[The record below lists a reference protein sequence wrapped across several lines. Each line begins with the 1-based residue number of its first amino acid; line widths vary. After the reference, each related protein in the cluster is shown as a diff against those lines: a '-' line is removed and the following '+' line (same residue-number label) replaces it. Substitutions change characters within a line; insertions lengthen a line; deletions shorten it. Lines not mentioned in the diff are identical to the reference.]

1 MVGWIVVVLVQV
13 QEATGLVATVSE
25 LADRKGQD
33 GSVSGDIRALLLD
46 QDLHLQL
53 RIPLEQASGC
63 LARDELDAAGSHLAR
78 AASVASAHLAKASGR
93 AVWSL
98 IGAGGVLLLMCVALL
113 IGRLRRPQPKP
124 RPQQPE
130 TKQKTEPH
138 SAAEKLVRG
147 MENHTPAFLCNQEGR
162 IEWANDAMAE
172 LLGGY
177 VTADQLIGMT
187 LATISNTLEFDRREL
202 SKGLENS
209 QSLDTVVKIWLGD
222 EQEVSVWHMSPS
234 TLDGGD
240 ELFFTVTISV
250 GYNYVASREVAMI
263 SKALASYS
271 EGVAFVEEGRVVWAN
286 DGLAA
291 FISHDLKGADL
302 RGRSVKELARI
313 LGADLTGALEQV
325 GSHHSVTFGIRKGYQ
340 DAIKVQLSPVKHGQS
355 YVMTFRKED
364 ELTTEVLDLLALI
377 KEKLTAISSATE
389 QLGDY
394 LPVRFLTEV
403 QRVREYV
410 QADLFILCSQIEEGE
425 KINNLAGRLRECLEA
440 LENLGPGPKP
450 QEIEAAYESL
460 KVVTGIASDHLREM
474 NRIIGNSFEE
484 SIHPQSDEE
493 SSTTSH

>member
-1 MVGWIVVVLVQV
+1 MIGWVVVVMMQV
-13 QEATGLVATVSE
+13 REATDLGATVFE
-25 LADRKGQD
+25 LADRKWQD
-33 GSVSGDIRALLLD
+33 DSASGDIDTLLLD

-63 LARDELDAAGSHLAR
+63 IARGELDAAGSHLAK
-78 AASVASAHLAKASGR
+78 AVAVASEHLAKASAR

-98 IGAGGVLLLMCVALL
+98 LGAGGLLILSVALL
-113 IGRLRRPQPKP
+113 IGRVRRPQPE
-124 RPQQPE
+124 PQPQPQ

-138 SAAEKLVRG
+138 TAAEKLVRG

-177 VTADQLIGMT
+177 VTAEKLVGMT

-202 SKGLENS
+202 SSGLENS

-271 EGVAFVEEGRVVWAN
+271 EGIAFVDEGRVVWAN

-291 FISHDLKGADL
+291 LVGHDLKGADL
-302 RGRSVKELARI
+302 KGRSVKELARA
-313 LGADLTGALEQV
+313 LGADLSGALDRV
-325 GSHHSVTFGIRKGYQ
+325 GSHHSVTFGIRKGFQ
-340 DAIKVQLSPVKHGQS
+340 DAIKVQLSPVNHGQS

-377 KEKLTAISSATE
+377 KEKLAAISSATE
-389 QLGDY
+389 NLGDC
-394 LPVRFLTEV
+394 LPVRFLSEV

-410 QADLFILCSQIEEGE
+410 QADLFILRSQLEDGEE
-425 KINNLAGRLRECLEA
+425 IDNLAGRLRECLEA

-460 KVVTGIASDHLREM
+460 KVVTGIANAHLRTM
-474 NRIIGNSFEE
+474 NGIVGDSFEE
-484 SIHPQSDEE
+484 SIHGQSDEE
-493 SSTTSH
+493 SSTTPH